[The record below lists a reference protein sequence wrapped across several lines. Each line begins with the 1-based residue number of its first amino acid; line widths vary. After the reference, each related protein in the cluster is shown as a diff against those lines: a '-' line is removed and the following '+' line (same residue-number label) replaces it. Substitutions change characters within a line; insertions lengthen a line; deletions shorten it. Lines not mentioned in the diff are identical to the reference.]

1 MRFLQRANRRPGLLR
16 LIKIIVDVHR
26 LFGGPDFAD
35 GIEEGVGARIALV
48 VVEIIAVTA
57 LLGVIAAADDMYRQ
71 PAAEQMF
78 EGGEFTRGES
88 WRDKTGAVRQQE
100 SYLLCRQPRQRGHQ
114 KAVGLIGPMPH
125 QQTVKPRG
133 FMCLRE
139 AHNIITVKNRPYRG
153 DGF

>member
-57 LLGVIAAADDMYRQ
+57 LLGIIATADNMYRQ
-71 PAAEQMF
+71 PAAKQMF
-78 EGGEFTRGES
+78 KSGKFTRGES

-100 SYLLCRQPRQRGHQ
+100 SYLLRRQPAS
-114 KAVGLIGPMPH
+114 AV
-125 QQTVKPRG
+125 TKKPSG
-133 FMCLRE
+133 
-139 AHNIITVKNRPYRG
+139 
-153 DGF
+153 